1 MYVEEEKMLS
11 EVHLVVLVPSV
22 GVFLSFFFFL
32 YSSHLRGPDWVL
44 YTACMTVS
52 EPFSGQIMAT
62 VCVHQCLDL
71 GLKAYYHCCLSVYK
85 CYIIFL
91 FSWASLVSQKGRK
104 SRGSPEKG
112 PWDTL
117 RSGGVCM
124 FCFPRTPMYGG
135 DLSEKIKGALSG
147 VCLVTMA
154 SQDTRAGA

>member
-85 CYIIFL
+85 YYINFL
-91 FSWASLVSQKGRK
+91 FS
-104 SRGSPEKG
+104 
-112 PWDTL
+112 
-117 RSGGVCM
+117 
-124 FCFPRTPMYGG
+124 
-135 DLSEKIKGALSG
+135 
-147 VCLVTMA
+147 
-154 SQDTRAGA
+154 